1 MILNGIDLSFFFL
14 SRNEYVFS
22 TEVGQFEKIDNG
34 YRINLLT
41 RNVILFLHRVIF
53 GIETILS
60 SLVREILTQ
69 KFGDHRPL
77 LIQREHVIGQVVVVS
92 QCP

>member
-1 MILNGIDLSFFFL
+1 MESIFLSFFFL
-14 SRNEYVFS
+14 EMNTFQTKVD
-22 TEVGQFEKIDNG
+22 QFEKIDNG

>member
-14 SRNEYVFS
+14 SRNEYVS

>member
-1 MILNGIDLSFFFL
+1 MESIFLSFFFL
-14 SRNEYVFS
+14 EMNTFQ
-22 TEVGQFEKIDNG
+22 TKVGQFEKIDNG